1 MKVSVPKLESE
12 ITVHPKRQIEGQPI
26 NNAKNEMIRNSSQDK
41 IIFTDI
47 TKNQWF
53 WDKAVLS

>member
-1 MKVSVPKLESE
+1 MKVSVPNLESE
-12 ITVHPKRQIEGQPI
+12 VTVQQKRQTEGQPI
-26 NNAKNEMIRNSSQDK
+26 NNAENKMMKNSRQDK